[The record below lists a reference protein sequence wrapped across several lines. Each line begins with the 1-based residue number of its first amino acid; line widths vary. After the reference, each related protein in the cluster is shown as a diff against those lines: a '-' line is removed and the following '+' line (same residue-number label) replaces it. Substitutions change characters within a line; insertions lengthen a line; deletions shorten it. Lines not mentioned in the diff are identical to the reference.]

1 MPGHGFAL
9 SRHKSDEGD
18 DRRERVDGAFFQDGR
33 VPTNGAPNWPDQD
46 VSVEFKR
53 ESRSNDPFHDLKD
66 GKVMDAP
73 ALTRIS
79 VRGQKISYAE
89 HILAVQ
95 HRTGHFSLIVMGRF
109 YRAIYWERSGSIV
122 TPRVNY
128 VAHPEGLCEILRRL
142 GSVEPAV
149 LGHDPYATRLEPT
162 DEDYV
167 KMTDFAR
174 PRDTDFDFV
183 SKPAFVDPSGEDDA
197 DPEHTYV
204 RDAFRTSITADP
216 LWPRYRLSI
225 PQPDGSM
232 HKCLVGKPTFVARGL
247 VGRGTRGYV
256 ALDCSTNRFVFL
268 KDAWRA
274 NYRLLEREGD
284 ILAKL
289 NDTSDNQTPVLNVP
303 TLVCHGDIGGQKTK
317 TPGIWEALNNP
328 PEQPDLARP
337 STNPFRL
344 HMHYRIVVKE
354 VGMPLSSFRNGKE
367 LVTAIYDCLE
377 AHYMALKKSN
387 ILHRDISAGNILLYP
402 KLEEVVDDNDQLIG
416 RTWVLGGM
424 LTDWELA
431 KCITIQYPRQPERT
445 GTWQFMSA
453 ASLLEPGKALEVAD
467 EVESLL
473 HVTIYHAIRYLHHN
487 CRDVYTFM
495 TEYFDQCSY
504 DGSVPLCGKTK
515 YMVMWDGE
523 LVQNT
528 VPIVFRSKSSTTPSH
543 PLNDIITD
551 MLERFRARYRAR
563 RLAKQSVLPNEP
575 PRPTSSITQQPG
587 VRTRKKASH
596 MDLSAVSRPR
606 GRAAAP
612 ATSTLSEQDKE
623 LAKSI
628 ETHAYFGD
636 LLLGAINDLSWPTDD
651 KHGDH
656 LALVLNDKKKKRALE
671 ERGDMADVFG
681 AGSKRFRTSSSSWV
695 SGEQVVETM
704 HTVSW
709 AADECTDIEE
719 KVEEEKEE
727 EEIEQVERELSVSE
741 WDGEWDG
748 EDDD

>member
-1 MPGHGFAL
+1 MNQHKLMPGHGFAL

-247 VGRGTRGYV
+247 VGRGTRGYI

-303 TLVCHGDIGGQKTK
+303 TLVCHGDIGGQTTK

-337 STNPFRL
+337 STVASDTTNAAPSSSTATSSPSSNATSAPGNPPPATSPPRKKNPFRL

-377 AHYMALKKSN
+377 GAWFVVALHIVLFS
-387 ILHRDISAGNILLYP
+387 LHAQRA
-402 KLEEVVDDNDQLIG
+402 
-416 RTWVLGGM
+416 TW
-424 LTDWELA
+424 
-431 KCITIQYPRQPERT
+431 R
-445 GTWQFMSA
+445 
-453 ASLLEPGKALEVAD
+453 
-467 EVESLL
+467 
-473 HVTIYHAIRYLHHN
+473 
-487 CRDVYTFM
+487 
-495 TEYFDQCSY
+495 
-504 DGSVPLCGKTK
+504 
-515 YMVMWDGE
+515 
-523 LVQNT
+523 
-528 VPIVFRSKSSTTPSH
+528 
-543 PLNDIITD
+543 
-551 MLERFRARYRAR
+551 
-563 RLAKQSVLPNEP
+563 
-575 PRPTSSITQQPG
+575 
-587 VRTRKKASH
+587 
-596 MDLSAVSRPR
+596 
-606 GRAAAP
+606 
-612 ATSTLSEQDKE
+612 
-623 LAKSI
+623 
-628 ETHAYFGD
+628 
-636 LLLGAINDLSWPTDD
+636 
-651 KHGDH
+651 
-656 LALVLNDKKKKRALE
+656 
-671 ERGDMADVFG
+671 
-681 AGSKRFRTSSSSWV
+681 
-695 SGEQVVETM
+695 
-704 HTVSW
+704 
-709 AADECTDIEE
+709 
-719 KVEEEKEE
+719 
-727 EEIEQVERELSVSE
+727 
-741 WDGEWDG
+741 
-748 EDDD
+748 